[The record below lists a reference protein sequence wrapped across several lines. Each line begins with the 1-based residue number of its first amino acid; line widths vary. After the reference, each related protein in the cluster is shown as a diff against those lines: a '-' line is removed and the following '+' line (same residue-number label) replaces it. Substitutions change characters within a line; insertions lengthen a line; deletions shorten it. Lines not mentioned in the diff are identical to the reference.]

1 MIEAPLEGLTF
12 QLAENPPAHGIV
24 IVDTSDMFCAL
35 EGDASQKRSLE
46 KMCHLLGYQ
55 TQHMHNAGNDAHVES
70 LIQNELLPLHI
81 YSFLTMTLV
90 YNALPEKHGIRKSDR
105 PTTKR
110 TLA

>member
-12 QLAENPPAHGIV
+12 QLSEKPPEHGIV

-55 TQHMHNAGNDAHVES
+55 TRHMHNAGNDAHVEFKFS
-70 LIQNELLPLHI
+70 IKISGYLSA
-81 YSFLTMTLV
+81 YSFCFLYNVTL
-90 YNALPEKHGIRKSDR
+90 
-105 PTTKR
+105 
-110 TLA
+110 